1 MKKEN
6 KFDVVKN
13 RTENSF
19 MNDSFMKVNDSLHAS
34 KRPEMGLNDK
44 ILECRD

>member
-6 KFDVVKN
+6 KFDEVKI

-19 MNDSFMKVNDSLHAS
+19 MNDSFMKVNDSLQVS
-34 KRPEMGLNDK
+34 KRPELGLNDE